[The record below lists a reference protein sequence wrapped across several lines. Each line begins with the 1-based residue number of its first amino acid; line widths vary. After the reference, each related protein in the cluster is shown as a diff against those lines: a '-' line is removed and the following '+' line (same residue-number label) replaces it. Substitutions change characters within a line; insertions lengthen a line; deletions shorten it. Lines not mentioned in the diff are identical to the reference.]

1 MSNKKLLDQIREKT
15 RTNHLNI
22 RTEQAYVSRA
32 KRFIL
37 FHNKRHPAEM
47 GEKEIEDFLTYL
59 VLVGNVSAST
69 QNQALNAVC
78 VGFVCILN
86 PIEPIRV

>member
-15 RTNHLNI
+15 RTNHLSI
-22 RTEQAYVSRA
+22 RTEQVYVSWA

-47 GEKEIEDFLTYL
+47 GEKEIEDFLTHL
-59 VLVGNVSAST
+59 VVVDNVSAST
-69 QNQALNAVC
+69 QNSPSE
-78 VGFVCILN
+78 IT
-86 PIEPIRV
+86 